1 MIECFSW
8 ERSCESSNRS
18 VLARSLYLTKF
29 INILFTM
36 DNTRETGQASGIE
49 EKKKKIN
56 LNYDT
61 ISVLKNRLDENK
73 ARQRVS
79 MTRAAYVKMI
89 FDVTNKV
96 DKQNEELNKTVLET
110 RRLQK
115 DISNLSGR
123 LDRSFAQVEETI
135 LKVGKIRNV
144 LYHNNFKLYRLIY

>member
-1 MIECFSW
+1 
-8 ERSCESSNRS
+8 
-18 VLARSLYLTKF
+18 
-29 INILFTM
+29 M
-36 DNTRETGQASGIE
+36 DNISGTIQALGSE

-56 LNYDT
+56 SNYDT

-79 MTRAAYVKMI
+79 MSRAAYVKMI

-135 LKVGKIRNV
+135 LKVCQIR
-144 LYHNNFKLYRLIY
+144 HD